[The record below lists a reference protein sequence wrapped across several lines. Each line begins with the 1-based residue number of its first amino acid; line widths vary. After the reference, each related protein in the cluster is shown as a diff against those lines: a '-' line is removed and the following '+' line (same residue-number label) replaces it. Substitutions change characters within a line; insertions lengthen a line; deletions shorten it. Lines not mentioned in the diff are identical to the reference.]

1 MRYFKIVTSREN
13 LSLSSIRW
21 FWLWQTENNLY
32 ISLSKN
38 VLTFQEKHRIM
49 QHIFFNRNISVFR
62 RSPILFNKFLAKI
75 NRYQLCIQTYIYTQ
89 KKIGSRI
96 HHISTYFHG
105 SNLIDFHSISF
116 VHICFCF
123 KEICYHYYQAI

>member
-1 MRYFKIVTSREN
+1 MRYFKIITSREN

-49 QHIFFNRNISVFR
+49 QHIFLNRNISVFKKM
-62 RSPILFNKFLAKI
+62 S
-75 NRYQLCIQTYIYTQ
+75 YT
-89 KKIGSRI
+89 I
-96 HHISTYFHG
+96 
-105 SNLIDFHSISF
+105 
-116 VHICFCF
+116 
-123 KEICYHYYQAI
+123 